1 MRSFADGAL
10 QNCKDHVPNAAS
22 RALSPGVPSA
32 FGARAVVRM
41 GGGLRVRVPEGEGQG
56 RGHR

>member
-10 QNCKDHVPNAAS
+10 QNCKDHVPNAAL

-41 GGGLRVRVPEGEGQG
+41 GGS
-56 RGHR
+56 